1 MHLHFVLTQPESWN
15 VQLMLHS
22 PFIFCLLTFPKV
34 IRGIVSVYSLI
45 PHRDIV
51 GLRDVTDNDMAEDHL
66 ISHSNESKVLT
77 LEDTSIDQQ
86 EFDDTF
92 PYVPHLYIDLA
103 NSVYRLSLDLFSSH
117 GLCVE
122 RVYCQSLREPNV

>member
-1 MHLHFVLTQPESWN
+1 MF
-15 VQLMLHS
+15 HS

-34 IRGIVSVYSLI
+34 IRGIVRAVCVYSLI

-66 ISHSNESKVLT
+66 INHSNESKVLT
-77 LEDTSIDQQ
+77 SEDTSIDQQ

-92 PYVPHLYIDLA
+92 PYVAHL
-103 NSVYRLSLDLFSSH
+103 
-117 GLCVE
+117 
-122 RVYCQSLREPNV
+122 